1 MRGKNEDN
9 SQHPD
14 LGNKVSDGAIQK
26 EGGMKRWAQVWGK
39 RKKKTNLV
47 LDVQVSLKHSSRDV
61 QEEAGYHFL
70 SAI

>member
-39 RKKKTNLV
+39 RKKKKLSFGCTGI
-47 LDVQVSLKHSSRDV
+47 S
-61 QEEAGYHFL
+61 EAFK
-70 SAI
+70 